1 MFWQM
6 LIIGITIGG
15 MYALLAT
22 GFSLVFS
29 LLGFSNWAHG
39 EIAMVGTYVALFGMT
54 LASLPF
60 PLAIVLGLVAAGLV
74 SVLSERLLYR
84 RIRENKSPL
93 MFIMIA
99 AMGASVVLQNA
110 GMIWFG
116 SQFRMFP
123 MLFSGAIQLGGLRI
137 RILDL
142 IALGISAVVLI
153 GLEIL
158 VSKTKFG
165 LGVRAIASDSHTAN
179 LLGFNVDRIYVLVF
193 FISGVLA
200 GVAGILYGF
209 QFMVYPMMGNIALK
223 AFIACILGGLG
234 SIRGAI
240 LGAVLI
246 GIAEAM
252 VAGFLNSGLR
262 DIIVF
267 GLLIAVLLIRPSGLL
282 GVAIEEK
289 A

>member
-6 LIIGITIGG
+6 LIIGISVGG

-22 GFSLVFS
+22 GFSLIQS

-39 EIAMVGTYVALFGMT
+39 EVAMIGAYIAFFSI
-54 LASLPF
+54 ASANLPF
-60 PLAIVLGLVAAGLV
+60 PVAAVLGLLAAGLV

-93 MFIMIA
+93 MFSMIA
-99 AMGASVVLQNA
+99 AMGFSVVLQN
-110 GMIWFG
+110 GSMLMFG
-116 SQFRMFP
+116 TQFRMFP
-123 MLFSGAIQLGGLRI
+123 MLFTGAVQFAGI
-137 RILDL
+137 RVRVLDL
-142 IALGISAVVLI
+142 FVLGISAVVLI
-153 GLEIL
+153 GLELL

-165 LGVRAIASDSHTAN
+165 LGVRSIASNSYTAS
-179 LLGFNVDRIYVLVF
+179 LLGINVDRIYVLVF
-193 FISGVLA
+193 FLSGFLA
-200 GVAGILYGF
+200 AVAGILYGL
-209 QFMVYPMMGNIALK
+209 QFMIYPMMGSMALK

-240 LGAVLI
+240 LGAMLI
-246 GIAEAM
+246 GIAETM
-252 VAGFLNSGLR
+252 VAGYVSSGLR

-267 GLLIAVLLIRPSGLL
+267 TMLIVILLVRPSGLL
-282 GVAIEEK
+282 GVEIKEK